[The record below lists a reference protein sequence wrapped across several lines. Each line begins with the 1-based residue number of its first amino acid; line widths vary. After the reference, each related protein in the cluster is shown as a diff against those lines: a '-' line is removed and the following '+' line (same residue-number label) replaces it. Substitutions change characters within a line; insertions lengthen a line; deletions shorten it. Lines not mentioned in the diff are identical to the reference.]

1 MCGAADAAW
10 VVIQLYTAPV
20 PRVCAAGAALLVCYV
35 CVRFLGT
42 NTVTAYQRAKV
53 SSLKILTEPETN
65 LEAGDHVSTISK
77 TVTVE
82 IASKAVLE
90 RALKGDVK

>member
-1 MCGAADAAW
+1 M
-10 VVIQLYTAPV
+10 
-20 PRVCAAGAALLVCYV
+20 
-35 CVRFLGT
+35 

-53 SSLKILTEPETN
+53 SSLKILTEPVTDVTDTEQGQ
-65 LEAGDHVSTISK
+65 LSTISR

-90 RALKGDVK
+90 RALKGEVNK